1 MKMNAPSDKIASQ
14 TKNCSFSL
22 QSIEKFQALMA
33 T

>member
-1 MKMNAPSDKIASQ
+1 MSAPSDKIANE

-22 QSIEKFQALMA
+22 QSIEKFLALME